1 MQFGYIAAIIGG
13 VAALAGALHAIYKL
27 LHKINDAIG
36 VDEDGRTLSERMT
49 RVEYQLWENGGESM
63 KDQVNANTTLAQTTA
78 AEVKFIKDVMV
89 QIIATPGVPID
100 HPENK
105 KPRKKKTSAA

>member
-78 AEVKFIKDVMV
+78 AGLGQTAHHSPVRSLSVR
-89 QIIATPGVPID
+89 ATPPL
-100 HPENK
+100 
-105 KPRKKKTSAA
+105 S

>member
-1 MQFGYIAAIIGG
+1 MQFGYIAAIVGG
-13 VAALAGALHAIYKL
+13 VVALAGALRAIYKL
-27 LHKINDAIG
+27 LHTINDAIG
-36 VDEDGRTLSERMT
+36 VDEKGRTLSERMN

-63 KDQVNANTTLAQTTA
+63 KDRMNETADLAKTTA

-89 QIIATPGVPID
+89 QIIATPGVPVD

-105 KPRKKKTSAA
+105 KPRKKKASAA